1 MPKVAAAV
9 SRLHLEFETR
19 CAVGDGS
26 AGKAAASFPKHLRR
40 TTSRRMSR
48 RMSRDKTSMKKLA

>member
-9 SRLHLEFETR
+9 SRLHLEFEMR
-19 CAVGDGS
+19 CVVGDGS

-48 RMSRDKTSMKKLA
+48 NKTSMKKLA

>member
-1 MPKVAAAV
+1 MPKIAAAV
-9 SRLHLEFETR
+9 SRLHLEFEMR
-19 CAVGDGS
+19 CVVGDGS

-48 RMSRDKTSMKKLA
+48 NKTSMKKLA